1 MYIYY
6 HTHMISQVIG
16 FVDVNVTDQAFG
28 ANNIISNQP
37 F

>member
-1 MYIYY
+1 
-6 HTHMISQVIG
+6 MISQVIG
-16 FVDVNVTDQAFG
+16 FDDVNVTDEACG